1 MFESNFSR
9 AILLKADVA
18 VTQHHVDKKSFKA
31 CTERLRSSSVG
42 ISKPLKCTDVSVS
55 L

>member
-18 VTQHHVDKKSFKA
+18 VTQHHVDKKKVL
-31 CTERLRSSSVG
+31 RLA
-42 ISKPLKCTDVSVS
+42 LKG
-55 L
+55 